1 MLNRL
6 VLSLTLFFTDI
17 FIFSSLITIS
27 YLIFPELLFSFIK
40 AYLIFLI
47 LFLVIGGFLGLYT
60 LVLRDSWPQIIGI
73 SSISLIMSFFGMLIL
88 SSIIFDL
95 DLDARS
101 LFYCLII
108 SCAAV
113 LLTLFARVIFNWV
126 GSKLLDKSQSSLNKQ
141 RVLIVGAGEQAS
153 LLARGLQSSMIYSV
167 KAFVTDNQKIVGG
180 YKYSRPIVSSSMLVA
195 SLKLRDVDVVWFTSE
210 HHPSSDL
217 VNQIKQT
224 FPLSMKYKKFSLE
237 EPYSQNE
244 LESTNFDLDNF
255 FNLDGRSGFLKSNFD
270 YVNDCCVLVTGA
282 AGSIGRALVKQLL
295 KTNAKHLVLLDLSE
309 LGLYELKDNLMY
321 EQNKNSSYSIPNLD
335 FVLGNIQDID
345 FLKNIFSEYNIN
357 VVIHAAAYK
366 HVPIVE
372 ENLLSAFKNN
382 VLGTYNLVKK
392 AVEFNVSNFILV
404 SSDKAVRPTN
414 FMGATKRI
422 SELIV
427 TSTSK
432 PIKKSKKINKTEFC
446 AVRFGNVV
454 GSSGSVMP
462 KFISQ
467 IQNGGPVT
475 VTDKRIERYFM
486 SISEAASL
494 VISAGQLSKGNKIF
508 LLDMGKPIKILDLAR
523 SLITTMGEKIAKKSG
538 DNGIEIKIIGLRPG
552 EKLYEE
558 LLINETAQKT
568 SHGCIFSSEEPLMSW
583 EDIDSSISQMTC
595 LKEKELL
602 EAVKSLVP
610 EFSHKP

>member
-6 VLSLTLFFTDI
+6 VISLALFLADT
-17 FIFSSLITIS
+17 FIFSSIIIIS
-27 YLIFPELLFSFIK
+27 YLIFPELLFTFFEAYIIFIIL
-40 AYLIFLI
+40 YLVTGVL
-47 LFLVIGGFLGLYT
+47 LGLYT
-60 LVLRDSWPQIIGI
+60 LVVRDSWPQII
-73 SSISLIMSFFGMLIL
+73 SYTSISLIMSFFGMLIL
-88 SSIIFDL
+88 YSIIFDL
-95 DLDARS
+95 DFAARS
-101 LFYCLII
+101 VFYFIVI
-108 SCAAV
+108 SSAAL
-113 LLTLFARVIFNWV
+113 LLTLISRVILNWF
-126 GSKLLDKSQSSLNKQ
+126 GSKLFDRSQRSPNKQ
-141 RVLIVGAGEQAS
+141 RVLIIGAEEQAS
-153 LLARGLQSSMIYSV
+153 LLARGLQSSMNYFV
-167 KAFVTDNQKIVGG
+167 EAFVTDNQSIVGG
-180 YKYSRPIVSSSMLVA
+180 YKYSRPIISLSMLVA
-195 SLKLRDVDVVWFTSE
+195 SLKLKDVDIVWFTSE

-217 VNQIKQT
+217 ASQVKKI
-224 FPLSMKYKKFSLE
+224 FPPSTKYKKFVLE
-237 EPYSQNE
+237 ESYSQNE
-244 LESTNFDLDNF
+244 LESTTFDLDGF
-255 FNLDGRSGFLKSNFD
+255 FNLDGRSGFLKSNSA
-270 YVNDCCVLVTGA
+270 YVNDRCVLVTGA
-282 AGSIGRALVKQLL
+282 AGSIGRALVEQLL
-295 KTNAKHLVLLDLSE
+295 KTNAKHLVLLDISE
-309 LGLYELKDNLMY
+309 LGLYELKDSLIY
-321 EQNKNSSYSIPNLD
+321 EQNNYSSSSIPNLD
-335 FVLGNIQDID
+335 FVLGNIQDTD
-345 FLKNIFSEYNIN
+345 FLKNIFRKYNIN

-392 AVEFNVSNFILV
+392 AIEFNVSNFILV

-422 SELIV
+422 AELIV
-427 TSTSK
+427 TSTYK
-432 PIKKSKKINKTEFC
+432 PVKEFKKKNEIDFC

-475 VTDKRIERYFM
+475 VTDKRVERYFM

-523 SLITTMGEKIAKKSG
+523 SLIIKMGEKIAEKSG
-538 DNGIEIKIIGLRPG
+538 DKGIEIKIIGLRPG

-583 EDIDSSISQMTC
+583 KDIDSSLSQMTS

>member
-6 VLSLTLFFTDI
+6 IISSVLLLADT
-17 FIFSSLITIS
+17 FIFSSSVLLS
-27 YLIFPELLFSFIK
+27 YLIFPELLFPVIW
-40 AYLIFLI
+40 AYLFFII
-47 LFLVIGGFLGLYT
+47 LYQVTGLLLGLYT
-60 LVLRDSWPQIIGI
+60 LVVRDSWPQIIIYTTISMFVSFLGI
-73 SSISLIMSFFGMLIL
+73 LIL
-88 SSIIFDL
+88 FFIIFDL
-95 DLDARS
+95 DLAVRTV
-101 LFYCLII
+101 LYFLLIV
-108 SCAAV
+108 SAAV
-113 LLTLFARVIFNWV
+113 FLTLISRVIFNWV
-126 GSKLLDKSQSSLNKQ
+126 GSKFFDRSQRSLNKQ
-141 RVLIVGAGEQAS
+141 RVLIIGAGEQAS
-153 LLARGLQSSMIYSV
+153 LLARGLQSSMNYFV
-167 KAFVTDNQKIVGG
+167 DAFVTDNQRVVGG
-180 YKYSRPIVSSSMLVA
+180 YKYSRPIISPSMLVA
-195 SLKLRDVDVVWFTSE
+195 NSKLKGVDIVWFTSE

-217 VNQIKQT
+217 VNQVKKI
-224 FPLSMKYKKFSLE
+224 FPPSTKYKKFVLE
-237 EPYSQNE
+237 ESHSQNDS
-244 LESTNFDLDNF
+244 ESTTFDLDGF
-255 FNLDGRSGFLKSNFD
+255 FNLDGRSGFLKSDFD
-270 YVNDCCVLVTGA
+270 YVNDRCVLVTGA
-282 AGSIGRALVKQLL
+282 AGSIGKAIVEQLL
-295 KTNAKHLVLLDLSE
+295 KTKAKHLVLLDLSE
-309 LGLYELKDNLMY
+309 LGLYELKDSLIY
-321 EQNKNSSYSIPNLD
+321 ENNKHSSTSIPNLE
-335 FVLGNIQDID
+335 FVLGNIQDTD
-345 FLKNIFSEYNIN
+345 FLKNIFSEYDIDI
-357 VVIHAAAYK
+357 VIHAAAYK

-372 ENLLSAFKNN
+372 QNLLSAFKNN

-392 AVEFNVSNFILV
+392 AIEFNVSNFILV

-432 PIKKSKKINKTEFC
+432 PRKDFNKKNDIDFC

-508 LLDMGKPIKILDLAR
+508 LLDMGKPIKIFDLAR
-523 SLITTMGEKIAKKSG
+523 SLIIKMGEKIAEKSG

-583 EDIDSSISQMTC
+583 KDIDSSISKMVY
-595 LKEKELL
+595 LSEKELL
-602 EAVKSLVP
+602 EAVKLLVP